1 MLLFEKTR
9 GFIAKL
15 SLVTVLAAMATPCFA
30 DKITIPLWPDG
41 APEESGLTIENETWS
56 GDFLNQTATAELYVY
71 PAENPNGTAILMC
84 PGGGYWGL
92 STSNEGHAMADW
104 MNSMGITYAVLKYR
118 MPNGHDKIPLS
129 DAQEA
134 MRILRKNA
142 DKWGIDPQ
150 SIGVMGASAGGHL
163 ASTLSTHADSQETKP
178 NFQILFYP
186 VITMEEGV
194 THQGSRDFLI
204 GKSPAPE
211 MVRLYSNEL
220 QVNESTPQAFIMV
233 SGDDTIVPVAN
244 SLRYATSL
252 ADNKVPFSLHVYPS
266 GGHGWG
272 FSDNFQYK
280 PQWTAELENWL
291 NTSVV
296 KRK

>member
-104 MNSMGITYAVLKYR
+104 MNSLGLTYAVLKYQ
-118 MPNGHDKIPLS
+118 MPTNGAL
-129 DAQEA
+129 
-134 MRILRKNA
+134 
-142 DKWGIDPQ
+142 
-150 SIGVMGASAGGHL
+150 
-163 ASTLSTHADSQETKP
+163 TP
-178 NFQILFYP
+178 NP
-186 VITMEEGV
+186 
-194 THQGSRDFLI
+194 
-204 GKSPAPE
+204 
-211 MVRLYSNEL
+211 
-220 QVNESTPQAFIMV
+220 
-233 SGDDTIVPVAN
+233 
-244 SLRYATSL
+244 
-252 ADNKVPFSLHVYPS
+252 
-266 GGHGWG
+266 
-272 FSDNFQYK
+272 
-280 PQWTAELENWL
+280 
-291 NTSVV
+291 
-296 KRK
+296 